1 MSERLEIFITKKLQ
15 QRRREEEREGGVVG
29 RWSFQEQMI
38 VG

>member
-15 QRRREEEREGGVVG
+15 QRRREEEQEGGVVG